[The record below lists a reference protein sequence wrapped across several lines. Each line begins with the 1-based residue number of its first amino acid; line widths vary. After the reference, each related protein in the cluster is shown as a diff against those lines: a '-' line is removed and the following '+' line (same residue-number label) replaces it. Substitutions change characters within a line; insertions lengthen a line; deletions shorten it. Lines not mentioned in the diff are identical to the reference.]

1 MKELELFFEKQI
13 NEHQLIVERSKSLL
27 MDSFLATVKI
37 CIDSLKMAAIPHQ
50 EILTATRTGK
60 VKKDLIKLTIF
71 II

>member
-37 CIDSLKMAAIPHQ
+37 CIDSLKDN
-50 EILTATRTGK
+50 
-60 VKKDLIKLTIF
+60 KKLLFFWKWRECFRCTTPRN
-71 II
+71 

>member
-37 CIDSLKMAAIPHQ
+37 CIDSLKDN
-50 EILTATRTGK
+50 
-60 VKKDLIKLTIF
+60 KKLLFLEMEGVLQMHNTSQLS
-71 II
+71 